1 MLNIINSDLSNGSTF
16 ENTNLSQSKF
26 TDVNLSGSVFTDVS
40 LNGVSIHNVDTKNLV
55 IDGHDF
61 DELVAFKN
69 KMTTLSKTLS
79 GAHELK
85 DNLNTSILLLDINLA
100 CIDDPSL
107 INYCSKMN
115 IDENIYMS
123 IIDKDITLE
132 SKIEEIAEHL
142 TKEK

>member
-16 ENTNLSQSKF
+16 ENVNLSQSKF

-55 IDGHDF
+55 IDGHNF

-69 KMTTLSKTLS
+69 KMTSISKTLS
-79 GAHELK
+79 EAHEVK
-85 DNLNTSILLLDINLA
+85 DNVKSSILLLNINLE
-100 CIDDPSL
+100 CIDDDSL
-107 INYCSKMN
+107 INYCNRIN
-115 IDENIYMS
+115 IDEAITMS
-123 IIDKDITLE
+123 IIDKDIPLE
-132 SKIEEIAEHL
+132 DKIEEVVKYL